1 MSVLISCPLLN
12 FNDKVMQFL
21 SWLGKENNCRKH
33 SCNVCTF
40 LLTKKSAFLCVGGR
54 AIYIDI
60 VNFSIFFQ
68 LQCISWRIAN
78 PQYEFV
84 YHKYLALEIS
94 FVNSTTIFIFALDHN
109 LRYHT
114 DSRHYANIRNT
125 SNSWM
130 NTGRSQQV
138 IQLQIKSS
146 YSQNFRTWNWQ
157 DLKLISA
164 QLEITE
170 ADDDTA
176 TAGSLWS
183 FGMFTNDDFER
194 VKSYEM
200 DIDWQDW
207 QSTMYNIA

>member
-1 MSVLISCPLLN
+1 MHFFTHKKICI
-12 FNDKVMQFL
+12 F
-21 SWLGKENNCRKH
+21 
-33 SCNVCTF
+33 VC
-40 LLTKKSAFLCVGGR
+40 GGTR
-54 AIYIDI
+54 NLHRYCK
-60 VNFSIFFQ
+60 FQYFFQ